1 MSGKYIL
8 NKKHEERR
16 ICMDKSASNHNQE
29 NYTKELVSNHCCET
43 SHRETSASKIRT
55 CTEMMHILIIVFL
68 KIDAYFANVPEIRWI
83 YIRVYV
89 IMQCPWGRC
98 LLSGDNTH

>member
-29 NYTKELVSNHCCET
+29 NYIKELVSNHCCDT
-43 SHRETSASKIRT
+43 SHKETLQCIQNSNLYRN
-55 CTEMMHILIIVFL
+55 
-68 KIDAYFANVPEIRWI
+68 DAY
-83 YIRVYV
+83 
-89 IMQCPWGRC
+89 
-98 LLSGDNTH
+98 THNGVSEK